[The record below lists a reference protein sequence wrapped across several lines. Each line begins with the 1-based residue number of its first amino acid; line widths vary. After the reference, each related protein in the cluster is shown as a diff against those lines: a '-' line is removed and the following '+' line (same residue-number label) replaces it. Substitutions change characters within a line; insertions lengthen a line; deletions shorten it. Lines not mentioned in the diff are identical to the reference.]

1 MRKNK
6 DKRDLMLEAELSGE
20 TLNIPEE
27 EIWTYR
33 IDGLQAPRI
42 VDKSVKTRTKAAII
56 AVLVFAIAL
65 SVFFSVY
72 ALINE
77 EFDCKQ
83 ITDGWEFVKY
93 SNPGQVTEVNIDF
106 AFGDK
111 SKPITEIREYAFNC
125 DEKIETI
132 NIGKDVR
139 KIDGKSFY
147 SCWNLENVF
156 VDDDNPFYCD
166 IDGVLY
172 NKELTEIIYYP
183 SAHNLYL
190 TRQAGYKLDFPDDG
204 SITNDD
210 FCSAVELLDK
220 CASEDKTPEEL
231 EGDNA
236 ALFKKF
242 NTLTGNADW
251 KTFIGDYNKKVGI
264 YVLPSTVTEIG
275 KLAFAY
281 SDITE
286 IYLPAGLRSIGTLG
300 FFKAVKLRE
309 IYSYTCAAAVAGT
322 DWNSVAALS
331 SVCRSLPDTLESIGS
346 DAFTYD
352 RGITYMYIPSSVK
365 EIGHHAFFNMAYKS
379 GDKIEGLAKI
389 NVQPD
394 ESSFSAE
401 TKIGDSW
408 LPKLDAGLF
417 KKDVEVVYS
426 SERETVR

>member
-6 DKRDLMLEAELSGE
+6 EKKDLMLEAELSE
-20 TLNIPEE
+20 EALVIPEE

-33 IDGLQAPRI
+33 IEGLQAPRI
-42 VDKSVKTRTKAAII
+42 VDKSIKTRTKVAII
-56 AVLVFAIAL
+56 SVLVVAIVL

-77 EFDCKQ
+77 EFEYKQ
-83 ITDGWEFVKY
+83 IDGGWEFVKY
-93 SNPGQVTEVNIDF
+93 SNPGQVTEVNVDF

-125 DEKIETI
+125 DEKIETV
-132 NIGKDVR
+132 NVGKDIR

-156 VDDDNPFYCD
+156 VDDDNPYYCD

-190 TRQAGYKLDFPDDG
+190 TRKAGYKLDFPEDG
-204 SITNDD
+204 SISNDD
-210 FCSAVELLDK
+210 FCSAVKLLDR
-220 CASEDKTPEEL
+220 CASEGKSPDKL
-231 EGDNA
+231 EGEEA
-236 ALFKKF
+236 TLFKKL
-242 NTLTGNADW
+242 NVLMGKVDW
-251 KTFIGDYNKKVGI
+251 KAFIGDYNQKVGV

-286 IYLPAGLRSIGTLG
+286 IYLPNGLRSIGTLG
-300 FFKAVKLRE
+300 FFKAEKLKE
-309 IYSYTCAAAVAGT
+309 IYSYTCTETVAGT
-322 DWNSVAALS
+322 DWNAVAALS
-331 SVCRSLPDTLESIGS
+331 SVSRSLPDTLEFIGS

-352 RGITYMYIPSSVK
+352 RGITYMFIPSSVK

-379 GDKIEGLAKI
+379 GDEIEGLAKM
-389 NVQPD
+389 NVQQD
-394 ESSFSAE
+394 EAAFTSG

-417 KKDVEVVYS
+417 KKNVEVVYS
-426 SERETVR
+426 SKRETVR